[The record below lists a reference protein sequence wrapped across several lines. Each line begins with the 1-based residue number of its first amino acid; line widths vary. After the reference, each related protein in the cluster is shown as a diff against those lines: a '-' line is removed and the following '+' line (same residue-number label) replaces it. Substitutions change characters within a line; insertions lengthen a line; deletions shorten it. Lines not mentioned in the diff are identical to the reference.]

1 MIMKTIG
8 IYKTGH
14 IDQDVIDKFASEIEG
29 RMHHL
34 LTTDS
39 LTERMYDAV
48 ALVNPNLF
56 GEDMENEEYRHH
68 TYVNPHTLEVFDH
81 SGEENAI
88 TLSDYIFLVAR
99 SYKKAF
105 GDNYWMYL
113 LKADIINKIKYETWD
128 YYMITDLKYWTE
140 VQFMSKNID
149 NSLILIPSLTYINE
163 DPHIEKVED
172 NIYSVRL
179 DTQDWSKNDI
189 VLTWAV
195 NMIENGVKVEVG

>member
-14 IDQDVIDKFASEIEG
+14 IDQDVIDKFVSEING

-34 LTTDS
+34 LATDS
-39 LTERMYDAV
+39 LIERMYDAV

-81 SGEENAI
+81 PGEENAI
-88 TLSDYIFLVAR
+88 ILSDYIFLVVR

-105 GDNYWMYL
+105 GDDYWMYL

-149 NSLILIPSLTYINE
+149 NSLIFIPSLTYINE

-179 DTQDWSKNDI
+179 DTHDWSKNDT
-189 VLTWAV
+189 VLRWVVT
-195 NMIENGVKVEVG
+195 MIEDGVKVEVK